1 MQSVSNPDASSVRK
15 ITAEGLSRLD
25 QSSFISVLGDI
36 FEHSPWVAEGAW
48 PFRPFADAD
57 ALHKRMVEVVR
68 NASRRAQHDLICA
81 HPDLAG
87 KAAIAGEITDA
98 SKREQAGSGLGS
110 LTKDEF
116 VRFQELN
123 TAYKA
128 KFGFPFI
135 MAVRGNI
142 KTDIMAGFA
151 ERLKNSPDQEF
162 ERALGEIAKIAGFRL
177 HELIPG

>member
-1 MQSVSNPDASSVRK
+1 MPSVSNPGASSVRK

-36 FEHSPWVAEGAW
+36 LEHSPWVAEGTW

-110 LTKDEF
+110 L
-116 VRFQELN
+116 L
-123 TAYKA
+123 
-128 KFGFPFI
+128 
-135 MAVRGNI
+135 AVRGSN
-142 KTDIMAGFA
+142 KTDILAGFA

>member
-1 MQSVSNPDASSVRK
+1 MPSVSNPDDSSERK

-25 QSSFISVLGDI
+25 QRSFISILGDI

-57 ALHKRMVEVVR
+57 ALHKRMVEVVW
-68 NASRRAQHDLICA
+68 NASRRAQQDLICA

-98 SKREQAGSGLGS
+98 SKREQAGSGLAS
-110 LTKDEF
+110 LTPDEF
-116 VRFQELN
+116 ARFQELN
-123 TAYKA
+123 AAYKA

-135 MAVRGNI
+135 MAVRGSD
-142 KTDIMAGFA
+142 KTDILAGFV

-162 ERALGEIAKIAGFRL
+162 DRALGEIAKIAGFRL
-177 HELIPG
+177 NELIPS